1 MMDEMSFSQELD
13 LANAIKALEEAK
25 TVGNPSVLNWGT
37 VNVHQATDNG
47 EISNTYTNGGK
58 NNGT

>member
-1 MMDEMSFSQELD
+1 M
-13 LANAIKALEEAK
+13 ANTIKLLEEVK
-25 TVGNPSVLNWGT
+25 TVGNPAVLNWGT
-37 VNVHQATDNG
+37 VNVHQAIDNG